1 MKRAIIGVIVG
12 VSLAAGAGL
21 AIVLAQPRNET
32 PFIPGDQPV
41 SETQVR
47 QKLEADGW
55 SNVQIVRQGR
65 YYEAIASKAGQ
76 SSKFVV
82 DAQNGRL
89 AATGGAGVE
98 DDDD

>member
-1 MKRAIIGVIVG
+1 MDRTLIGVISG
-12 VSLAAGAGL
+12 VLLAVAAGL

-32 PFIPGDQPV
+32 TFIPGDQPV
-41 SETQVR
+41 SEAQVR

-55 SNVQIVRQGR
+55 FNVQIVREGR

-82 DAQNGRL
+82 DSQNGRL
-89 AATGGAGVE
+89 AVSGEGGGE
-98 DDDD
+98 YDDD